1 MRGRVRD
8 QLIAPRSRTLPHAS
22 SEYAGST
29 SLDQR
34 DTPRQGWFSVV
45 SSPKTRP
52 ACRAVV
58 GCEGAKIRLVVGPHA
73 GSVGSGR
80 RSPRRS
86 RPQASTGC
94 RCRTFRSRRRAA
106 DPPSPGPGGASP
118 SWAAL
123 SPASLT
129 SALHLAGNGHLAR
142 SAHGDIASGRHL
154 SGQRGNNYQL
164 QSWPATSVASRLPR
178 ERVGYVCPASF
189 SSASSVRGGCSTR
202 ASLQSRP
209 PR

>member
-22 SEYAGST
+22 REYAGST

-73 GSVGSGR
+73 GL
-80 RSPRRS
+80 
-86 RPQASTGC
+86 C
-94 RCRTFRSRRRAA
+94 
-106 DPPSPGPGGASP
+106 
-118 SWAAL
+118 
-123 SPASLT
+123 
-129 SALHLAGNGHLAR
+129 
-142 SAHGDIASGRHL
+142 
-154 SGQRGNNYQL
+154 
-164 QSWPATSVASRLPR
+164 R
-178 ERVGYVCPASF
+178 ERVAAFAEALEAAGFDGMSLSDLPVAPACCRPAFTGSRWRVAFVGGPIAGEPDERSPSRWQRSLGSQRTWRHRVGSTPQRTAGQQLPTPVVARYLGRFTSPSGTCGLCMSCEFLVCLV
-189 SSASSVRGGCSTR
+189 SARG
-202 ASLQSRP
+202 LLH
-209 PR
+209 